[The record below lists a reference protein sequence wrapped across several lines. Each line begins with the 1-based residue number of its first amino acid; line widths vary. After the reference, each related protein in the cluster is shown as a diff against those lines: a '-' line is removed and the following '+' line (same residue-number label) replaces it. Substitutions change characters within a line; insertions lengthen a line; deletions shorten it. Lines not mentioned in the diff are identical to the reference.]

1 MEARW
6 RSVPVVLALL
16 VAACAPSAGVPSAPA
31 PPPANPAATTAP
43 AAKPAAMTAA
53 PAQPAAESPA
63 AVSPAARLQPN
74 AAEWERLKEGAK
86 REGKVVVAGVGF
98 PGLRQGVIEGFQKA
112 HGITVEYLA
121 LLGGETITRVDRETR
136 AGNVTIDV
144 AIGGTASC
152 WTMAE
157 RGQIEEVSKLA
168 VDPSL
173 FDAAVWRGG
182 NMKPIL
188 PSPNMPR
195 DFLCGLQGAEWVMTD
210 LFVNRELVPP
220 DAIRSWKDLLK
231 PEYNGK
237 IASWDPRRPGS
248 AQTTV
253 GYLAALFGEQYIRD
267 LYLGQ
272 NVALTADYRQLA
284 EWVARGSYP
293 VGIGLVQ
300 ANVEPMRAQGLPLE
314 RVFPADGPGALT
326 GGFGTIFGIKGGPDP
341 NATAVFVNWFVS
353 REAQEMW
360 EREMMETSLRA
371 DLPHNVPDY
380 VIPKP
385 GVNYEIDDYNPDYF
399 FAKRA
404 PAIEKI
410 TEVLGR

>member
-1 MEARW
+1 
-6 RSVPVVLALL
+6 
-16 VAACAPSAGVPSAPA
+16 
-31 PPPANPAATTAP
+31 
-43 AAKPAAMTAA
+43 
-53 PAQPAAESPA
+53 
-63 AVSPAARLQPN
+63 
-74 AAEWERLKEGAK
+74 
-86 REGKVVVAGVGF
+86 
-98 PGLRQGVIEGFQKA
+98 
-112 HGITVEYLA
+112 
-121 LLGGETITRVDRETR
+121 
-136 AGNVTIDV
+136 
-144 AIGGTASC
+144 
-152 WTMAE
+152 
-157 RGQIEEVSKLA
+157 
-168 VDPSL
+168 
-173 FDAAVWRGG
+173 
-182 NMKPIL
+182 
-188 PSPNMPR
+188 
-195 DFLCGLQGAEWVMTD
+195 MTD

-253 GYLAALFGEQYIRD
+253 GYLATLFGEQYIRD

-272 NVALTADYRQLA
+272 SVALTADYRQLA
-284 EWVARGSYP
+284 EWVARGSCP
-293 VGIGLVQ
+293 VGIGLMQ

-341 NATAVFVNWFVS
+341 NATAVSINWFVS

-399 FAKRA
+399 FPKRA

-410 TEVLGR
+410 TELLGR